1 MKKRITAL
9 ALAFVMVLGTAALAA
24 GGSKTISV
32 SPMEMSINGQSV
44 TPTKSDGTAAEVFA
58 YDGATYVPLR
68 YLSELLGI
76 EVVWDKDHPNTA
88 TLVNVP
94 GFTAP
99 TGTYADGVYTAAGTG
114 MGGDVPV
121 TVTVEGGKIA
131 KIDIGTHSETPGI
144 SDPAIAQIPQ
154 AIIDAQ
160 KPQVDVASG
169 ASITSRAIMEAVE
182 KALSGGSGESAT
194 VAIPFDKPDVI
205 VVGAG
210 IAGLSASVKAA
221 ELGANVLVLE
231 QAARVGGSGNLA
243 GGSIV
248 GVGTKIEAEN
258 KLEDSPELLYAD
270 FERLGG
276 KGNFNPEAAMTFA
289 QNCGRAVDWLD
300 EVIGIDFGKRTP
312 TYGSYEP
319 LNVPRVHYAVPESG
333 VVEDSSGKGASGFV
347 KGLMNKL
354 DEYIAAGNAC
364 LLLKT
369 EATDIILEN
378 NVITGVTAKDAAG
391 NEVTYT
397 APSIILATGGYGHN
411 ESWLKEYN
419 FTNVATSAPATA
431 NGSGYDFARKAGA
444 VFDGMD
450 FCTAYGGCIP
460 VTGFDKSLTINTYT
474 FKDAIWV
481 DLNGKR
487 FTDETTADSK
497 VKSDSWTQVKDN
509 VVFSVFPASA
519 KTADNSPLLGGDW
532 AKLEELA
539 AEGKYV
545 FKADTV
551 EELAALAGI
560 DAAGLAATVKQYNK
574 DCAAG
579 KDSAFGRTNA
589 LTAMEG
595 PLYAVYTIPYVL
607 ITSGG
612 PRVNGSA
619 QMLRADGSAIEGAFL
634 AGEIIGMG
642 NVCGHTTIGG
652 IGHGNCATWG
662 IIAAE
667 NAVARAKG

>member
-9 ALAFVMVLGTAALAA
+9 ALAFTMVLGTAALAA
-24 GGSKTISV
+24 GTEKHITV
-32 SPMEMSINGQSV
+32 SPMTLNINGQDV
-44 TPTKSDGTAAEVFA
+44 TPTKSNGTPAEVFS
-58 YDGATYVPLR
+58 YDGITYVPLR

-76 EVVWDKDHPNTA
+76 QVEWDKTDPGTA
-88 TLVNVP
+88 KLVN
-94 GFTAP
+94 AP
-99 TGTYADGVYTAAGTG
+99 TASKGYQDGTYTGSATG
-114 MGGDVPV
+114 MGGAVRVSV
-121 TVTVEGGKIA
+121 TVKDGAITAVEVLEHK
-131 KIDIGTHSETPGI
+131 ETPGI
-144 SDPAIAQIPQ
+144 SDPALEKLPAAIVSAQSTDLDVVAGATLTSK
-154 AIIDAQ
+154 AIL
-160 KPQVDVASG
+160 
-169 ASITSRAIMEAVE
+169 EAVA
-182 KALSGGSGESAT
+182 KALSGQGEQTAAVT
-194 VAIPFDKPDVI
+194 LPFEQPDVI

-221 ELGANVLVLE
+221 ELGAKVLVLE

-248 GVGTKIEAEN
+248 GVETKIEAEN
-258 KLEDSPELLYAD
+258 SLEDSPELLYAD

-276 KGNFNPEAAMTFA
+276 KGNFNPEVAMTFA

-300 EVIGIDFGKRTP
+300 QVIGVDFGTRTP
-312 TYGSYEP
+312 TYGAYEP
-319 LNVPRVHYAVPESG
+319 LNVPRVHYAVPASG
-333 VVEDSSGKGASGFV
+333 VVEDSSGKGASGYV
-347 KGLMNKL
+347 KALMAKL
-354 DEYIAAGNAC
+354 DEYIAAETAC
-364 LLLKT
+364 LMLETKAEDILLK
-369 EATDIILEN
+369 DG
-378 NVITGVTAKDAAG
+378 VITGVIAKDAQG
-391 NEVTYT
+391 KTSTYT
-397 APSIILATGGYGHN
+397 APSVVLATGGYGHN
-411 ESWLKEYN
+411 EAWLKEYN

-474 FKDAIWV
+474 FKDSIWV
-481 DLNGKR
+481 DLNGDR

-509 VVFSVFPASA
+509 VVFSIFPASS
-519 KTADNSPLLGGDW
+519 KSEDNSPLLGGDW
-532 AKLEELA
+532 AKLEELV

-545 FKADTV
+545 FKADSV

-560 DAAGLAATVKQYNK
+560 DATGLSATVAQYNK
-574 DCAAG
+574 DCASG
-579 KDSAFGRTNA
+579 KDSAFGRVNA
-589 LTAMEG
+589 LTPMEG
-595 PLYAVYTIPYVL
+595 PLYAIYTIPYVL

-612 PRVNGSA
+612 PRVNAEA
-619 QMLRADGSAIEGAFL
+619 QMVRADGSVVKGAYL

-667 NAVARAKG
+667 NACKNAGVVK

>member
-1 MKKRITAL
+1 MKGMKKHTARLL
-9 ALAFVMVLGTAALAA
+9 ALLTGLSLLASCA
-24 GGSKTISV
+24 GKPQGENPQPS
-32 SPMEMSINGQSV
+32 QSA
-44 TPTKSDGTAAEVFA
+44 PEVF
-58 YDGATYVPLR
+58 
-68 YLSELLGI
+68 
-76 EVVWDKDHPNTA
+76 
-88 TLVNVP
+88 
-94 GFTAP
+94 
-99 TGTYADGVYTAAGTG
+99 TGVGTG

-121 TVTVEGGKIA
+121 TVTVEGGKIT
-131 KIDIGTHSETPGI
+131 KIEVGEHKETPGI
-144 SDPAIAQIPQ
+144 SDPAIEKIPQ

-160 KPQVDVASG
+160 STQVDVVAG
-169 ASITSRAIMEAVE
+169 ATITSKAIMEAVD
-182 KALSGGSGESAT
+182 KALNGDSGDSA
-194 VAIPFDKPDVI
+194 AAQLPFDKPDVI

-248 GVGTKIEAEN
+248 GTNTKIEAEN
-258 KLEDSPELLYAD
+258 GLEDSPELLYAD

-276 KGNFNPEAAMTFA
+276 EGNFNPETARTFA
-289 QNCGRAVDWLD
+289 ENCGRAIDWLD
-300 EVIGIDFGKRTP
+300 EVIGVDFGLRTP

-347 KGLMNKL
+347 KALMGKL
-354 DEYIAAGNAC
+354 DEYITAGSAC

-369 EATDIILEN
+369 EATDIVLDN
-378 NVITGVTAKDAAG
+378 NVITGVVAKSEDG
-391 NEVTYT
+391 TEVTYT
-397 APSIILATGGYGHN
+397 APSIIIATGGYGHN
-411 ESWLKEYN
+411 EDWLKEYN

-444 VFDGMD
+444 AFDGMD

-481 DLNGKR
+481 DLNGER
-487 FTDETTADSK
+487 FADETTADSK

-519 KTADNSPLLGGDW
+519 KTEDNSPLLGGDW

-560 DAAGLAATVKQYNK
+560 DAAGLTATVEQYNK

-579 KDSAFGRTNA
+579 KDSAFGRTAA
-589 LTAMEG
+589 LTTLDG

-612 PRVNGSA
+612 PRINANA
-619 QMLRADGSAIEGAFL
+619 QMVREDGSVIEGAYL